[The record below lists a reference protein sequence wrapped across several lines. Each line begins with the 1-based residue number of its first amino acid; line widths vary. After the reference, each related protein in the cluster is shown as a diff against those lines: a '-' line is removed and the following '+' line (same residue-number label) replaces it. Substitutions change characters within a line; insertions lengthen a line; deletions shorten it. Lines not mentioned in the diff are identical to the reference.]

1 MTEIRD
7 RWEMVKK
14 YSDVLPPYY
23 MMWGDKFIDF
33 RNQPRWDIPEVVV
46 LGVAVV
52 GVFIDREQNPKIP
65 IFPDEIRSA
74 IEDCVDIGAVSVHM
88 HVRDDRG
95 RPSASLEN
103 FHKVI
108 DPLRGK
114 YGDSIVVDGGCMTG
128 KTFPEAVGPV
138 TDGLFEMSIVNP
150 STGLLGDNLRAMSP
164 ATMKA
169 QAAYFRE
176 CGVRPLIDVHDTGSI
191 ENAKRY
197 LIDEGLIDPPYIW
210 HLLPGLPGTMH
221 FPNPRAMTEGL
232 LFLVN
237 RIREIDPDSVIMVSD
252 PGRCTI
258 YLSTLAMLLGLHVR
272 VGMEDTLWK
281 YPHRDEMIESS
292 REAIEATKEIA
303 HHLGRRPATAEEFRE
318 LAGIEKP
325 WSQTPAA
332 KGSERTIRA

>member
-14 YSDVLPPYY
+14 YADVLPPYY
-23 MMWGDKFIDF
+23 MMWGDKFVDF
-33 RNQPRWDIPEVVV
+33 RNQPKWDVPDVVV

-52 GVFIDREQNPKIP
+52 GVFIDREQNPNIP
-65 IFPDEIRSA
+65 IYPDEIRNA
-74 IEDCVDIGAVSVHM
+74 IEECVDLGAVSIHM
-88 HVRDDRG
+88 HVRDDEG

-108 DPLRGK
+108 DPLRTK
-114 YGDSIVVDGGCMTG
+114 YGDRIVVDGGCMTG
-128 KTFPEAVGPV
+128 TSFPEAVGPV

-164 ATMKA
+164 DTMRA
-169 QAAYFRE
+169 QAEYFRD
-176 CGVRPLIDVHDTGSI
+176 CGVKPLIDVHDTGSI

-197 LIDEGLIDPPYIW
+197 LIDAGLIDPPLVW
-210 HLLPGLPGTMH
+210 HLLPGLPGTMY
-221 FPNPRAMTEGL
+221 FPHPRAMTEGL
-232 LFLVN
+232 LFP
-237 RIREIDPDSVIMVSD
+237 RQSH
-252 PGRCTI
+252 PGDR
-258 YLSTLAMLLGLHVR
+258 LRVRHHGERPGAVHDFPVHPGHAPGPPRR

-281 YPHRDEMIESS
+281 FPHKDERVESS
-292 REAIEATKEIA
+292 REVVEATKEIA
-303 HHLGRRPATAEEFRE
+303 RHLGRRPATAEEFRK
-318 LAGIEKP
+318 LVGIEP